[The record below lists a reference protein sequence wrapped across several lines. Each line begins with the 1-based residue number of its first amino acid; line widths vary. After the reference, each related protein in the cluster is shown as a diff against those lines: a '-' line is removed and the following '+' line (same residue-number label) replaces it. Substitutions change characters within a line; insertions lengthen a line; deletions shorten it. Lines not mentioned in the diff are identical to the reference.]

1 QDGDIVAA
9 GGRRGADLRG
19 RPPRR
24 VTAAGRAGTARG
36 ASMNA
41 RSTFVRG
48 GAVAAALACIASLLA
63 GGVRPAAATAPGK
76 AATPRRGGSVTWGLE
91 AETTGGYCLPSAQ
104 LAVSGIMVVNA
115 IYD

>member
-1 QDGDIVAA
+1 
-9 GGRRGADLRG
+9 
-19 RPPRR
+19 
-24 VTAAGRAGTARG
+24 
-36 ASMNA
+36 MNA

-115 IYD
+115 IYDTLVTLNDKGQYVPYLARSVTPNATYDQ